1 MPRRRSPRQ
10 PGPPWLM
17 ESSVLSAPSSAGPP
31 DSPLTHTRRRAVF
44 SATASPPPVDEAGAD
59 INDQI
64 RYGSLIFL
72 LLYRDA
78 KRKAPAPICKAIRG
92 IERSPKHRELLEPEW
107 DAGRSNGRRQAGGVK
122 GVTAGSA
129 AFLLLHGTLGA
140 VPERVRA
147 AQCLTPAAESG
158 ASMNRSMGWD
168 AVEVPLSTVPG
179 WGRSPKET
187 VHPQPASM
195 APGKH
200 SFQGA
205 YWPSTPPQALTGAVP
220 PVTAGLPT
228 PAAHW
233 TPLTGHLGAPKVP
246 SIRPAAAL
254 LPRPRG
260 DHLSGCQ
267 PTTADEKYSSLQ
279 KPAGL
284 GQSVLI
290 HDTDFAATTIALH
303 CTAPHRTSC
312 FAFWPPSSPPPPS
325 ISPLPLRVLLSGL
338 VFLRPFFLFLSRIPH
353 PSVRCVVSVACG
365 LLLARPLPPALDR
378 RRRRRRQPPGPTTR
392 PADRPPSMFRRYAL
406 GFSSVGRQLSTMS
419 SSTPMEDA
427 IRAKIMAAL
436 NPQTLEIYNDSHLHS
451 HHKAMQG
458 VTSKETH
465 FRLVITS
472 TAFQSKMQPA
482 RHRMVYALLRDE
494 MAQENGIHAL
504 QLRTL
509 TPDEEARQKKK
520 EADAA
525 AAKAAKDGETAP
537 AAGEP

>member
-10 PGPPWLM
+10 PGPPWRLVK
-17 ESSVLSAPSSAGPP
+17 SVLSAPSSAGSP

-44 SATASPPPVDEAGAD
+44 SATASPPLVDEAGAD

-64 RYGSLIFL
+64 RYRSLLFL

-78 KRKAPAPICKAIRG
+78 ERKAPAPICKAIRG

-205 YWPSTPPQALTGAVP
+205 YWPSTMPP
-220 PVTAGLPT
+220 LPK
-228 PAAHW
+228 HS
-233 TPLTGHLGAPKVP
+233 LAP
-246 SIRPAAAL
+246 S
-254 LPRPRG
+254 PR
-260 DHLSGCQ
+260 Q